1 MLTQAI
7 GDFLPAAVAVAL
19 SPIPIVAIVLVL
31 GTPRA
36 RSSGSA
42 FAVGWVTGLVAV
54 SVIVVVVLGGA
65 DDPDSGSATAADW
78 LKIGIGVLFLLM
90 AAKQWRTRPK
100 AGAEPATPSW
110 MASLDSLTPFKA
122 LGLGAALSGANPKN
136 LALTLTA
143 AASIAQAGLDATDT
157 AIAIAVF
164 VAIGSVTV
172 VGAVLAYLVA
182 HDRVAGPLATIGGFM
197 LANSNVIMMVLLLVL
212 GAKLIGDGVAGL
224 SGLRSERASSRSVV
238 TGEPPSPR
246 ACRSRPRR
254 AWSPPAPAGTLPR
267 RPSTCR
273 ARRNARPPR
282 TDRPVGCTGR

>member
-36 RSSGSA
+36 RSSGTA
-42 FAVGWVTGLVAV
+42 FAVGWVAGLAAV
-54 SVIVVVVLGGA
+54 SVIVVVVLGGG
-65 DDPDSGSATAADW
+65 DPDSGSAAAADW

-136 LALTLTA
+136 LALTLA
-143 AASIAQAGLDATDT
+143 ASASIAQAGLDATDT
-157 AIAIAVF
+157 AIAVAVF

-182 HDRVAGPLATIGGFM
+182 HDRAIGPLATIKGFM
-197 LANSNVIMMVLLLVL
+197 LANNNVIMMVLLLVL

-224 SGLRSERASSRSVV
+224 SG
-238 TGEPPSPR
+238 
-246 ACRSRPRR
+246 
-254 AWSPPAPAGTLPR
+254 
-267 RPSTCR
+267 
-273 ARRNARPPR
+273 
-282 TDRPVGCTGR
+282 

>member
-1 MLTQAI
+1 VLTQAI

-36 RSSGSA
+36 RSNGSA
-42 FAVGWVTGLVAV
+42 FAAGWVTGLVAV

-65 DDPDSGSATAADW
+65 DDPDSGSAAAADW

-90 AAKQWRTRPK
+90 AAKKWRTRPK

-110 MASLDSLTPFKA
+110 MASLDRLTPLRA

-197 LANSNVIMMVLLLVL
+197 LANNNVIMMVLLLVL
-212 GAKLIGDGVAGL
+212 GANLIGDGVAGL
-224 SGLRSERASSRSVV
+224 SG
-238 TGEPPSPR
+238 
-246 ACRSRPRR
+246 
-254 AWSPPAPAGTLPR
+254 
-267 RPSTCR
+267 
-273 ARRNARPPR
+273 
-282 TDRPVGCTGR
+282 